1 MSKLKCPYCQEIH
14 ATLALHTNT
23 KSDGS
28 ISRHRHCLNCQERFN
43 TTERYADESCIA
55 SEDLDF
61 SKQRILA
68 LALINELNA
77 LDRQTDRQTI
87 S

>member
-1 MSKLKCPYCQEIH
+1 MSKLKCPYCQAITT
-14 ATLALHTNT
+14 TLAVDTRN

-28 ISRHRHCLNCQERFN
+28 ITRRRHCSSCQERFN

-68 LALINELNA
+68 LALLNA

>member
-1 MSKLKCPYCQEIH
+1 MSKLKCPRCQAITT
-14 ATLALHTNT
+14 TLAVETRI

-28 ISRHRHCLNCQERFN
+28 ITRRRHCSRCQERFN
-43 TTERYADESCIA
+43 TTERYADDSCIA